1 MPAFW
6 LAWILV
12 IAGILGLVWSADRF
26 VAGSAALADSLGVRK
41 IVIGLTVVSLGT
53 SAPEILV
60 SINAALADNGQLAIG
75 NAIGSNIANMGLVLA
90 VTALT
95 AAIPVRAHL
104 LREEVPAL
112 LFVTLLAGI
121 LLMDGELRQWEG
133 VVLIAAVPL
142 LLYITY
148 RFKIQHPG
156 DVEAEEIPALGRTAA
171 SLWFAI
177 GLVVLIA
184 SANVLVRGAEAIAL
198 HLGVSPLVVGLTV
211 VAVGTSLPE
220 LAASVAS
227 ALKGHHDI
235 ALGNVIG
242 SNIFNLLAVMAI
254 PGVIGLDPMEPTVFY
269 RDYLVMAAITLL
281 LCGAIVLS
289 RRGSLGRPIGAILL
303 LSYIGYYLLLFRTGA
318 AAAV

>member
-12 IAGILGLVWSADRF
+12 ITGIIGLVWSADRF
-26 VAGSAALADSLGVRK
+26 VAGSAALAHSLGVRK

-60 SINAALADNGQLAIG
+60 SINAALAGNGELAIG

-90 VTALT
+90 ATALI
-95 AAIPVRAHL
+95 AAIPVRAHV

-112 LFVTLLAGI
+112 LFVTLLAG
-121 LLMDGELRQWEG
+121 LLLVDGELQGWEG
-133 VVLIAAVPL
+133 LLLIGMVPV

-148 RFKIQHPG
+148 RVKIRHPG
-156 DVEAEEIPALGRTAA
+156 ELEVEEIPEMSRAA
-171 SLWFAI
+171 ATLWFFL
-177 GLVVLIA
+177 GLIVLIA
-184 SANVLVRGAEAIAL
+184 SANILVRGAEAIAL
-198 HLGVSPLVVGLTV
+198 HWGVSPLVVGLTV

-235 ALGNVIG
+235 ALGNVVG
-242 SNIFNLLAVMAI
+242 SNIFNLLAVMSI
-254 PGVIGLDPMEPTVFY
+254 PGIIGISTMEPAVFH
-269 RDYLVMAAITLL
+269 RDYLSMTAITLL
-281 LCGAIVLS
+281 LCGAIVLG
-289 RRGSLGRPIGAILL
+289 RRRPLGKVIGAVLL
-303 LSYIGYYLLLFRTGA
+303 LSYIGYYLLLFRTS
-318 AAAV
+318 AAVPV